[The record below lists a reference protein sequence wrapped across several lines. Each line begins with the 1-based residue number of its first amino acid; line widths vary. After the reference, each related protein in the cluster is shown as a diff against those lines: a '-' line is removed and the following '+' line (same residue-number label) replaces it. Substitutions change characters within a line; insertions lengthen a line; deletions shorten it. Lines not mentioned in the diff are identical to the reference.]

1 MVCKDLQGNDEDIG
15 EEAVKVLSIGDA
27 SSGKKIIAK
36 RREKKKKLLKD
47 TFGISRVPL
56 FFLL

>member
-15 EEAVKVLSIGDA
+15 EEAVKVLFIGDA

-36 RREKKKKLLKD
+36 RKKKKKNAEGLSC
-47 TFGISRVPL
+47 T
-56 FFLL
+56 